1 MPNKVLRFFFILL
14 WFLPAV
20 MTFFQLDSY
29 SVTTVVVIFL
39 FNLSYYLYNPR
50 FAFTKK
56 FINIF
61 IIVVCGILIHSVAT
75 ILYFNLSFDLIRNI
89 LSIPFVCIM
98 LVGAY
103 NFSKVIL
110 ATDGKSITKLLHSF
124 FYFYLGFVALSFV
137 IPTFIY
143 SKPIFPYPEPSHMA
157 LFFGPIVG
165 YLVIYSKTEKKR
177 FYFLFAGI
185 VVALIVKNMTL
196 LVTMVILAVFVYH
209 IYVVPILLIGGAGIY
224 FFADI
229 EYFLSRLDFKNMQST
244 NNLSTLVY
252 AKGFQLME
260 EGLRMSDGLGIGFQ
274 QLGFVDVRTEI
285 GDYLIKVLDGLELNS
300 RDGGFTAAKLVA
312 EFGIVGILV
321 IATYLYYLVKQW
333 FCFKKLSL
341 NSISAQDALFY
352 ASIITIFSEIF
363 FRGIGYFTATMF
375 LFFSVLFM
383 RSLMKNK
390 LKNIK

>member
-1 MPNKVLRFFFILL
+1 MPNRVLQFFFILL

-20 MTFFQLDSY
+20 TTFFQLDSY
-29 SVTTVVVIFL
+29 SVTTVSLVFIF
-39 FNLSYYLYNPR
+39 NIVYYLYNPR
-50 FAFTKK
+50 LVFSKQFLRIFT
-56 FINIF
+56 
-61 IIVVCGILIHSVAT
+61 IVICGILIHSVAT
-75 ILYFNLSFDLIRNI
+75 SLHFNLSFNLSRNL
-89 LSIPFVCIM
+89 LSIAFLCII
-98 LVGAY
+98 LIGAY
-103 NFSKVIL
+103 NFSKVIF
-110 ATDGKSITKLLHSF
+110 AVNDNFISKLLYSF
-124 FYFYLGFVALSFV
+124 FYLYLSFIALSS
-137 IPTFIY
+137 ITPNYIY

-157 LFFGPIVG
+157 LFFGPVVG
-165 YLVIYSKTEKKR
+165 YLVISSKTSKKR
-177 FYFLFAGI
+177 LFFLMAGV
-185 VVALIVKNMTL
+185 VVALLVKNMTL
-196 LVTMVILAVFVYH
+196 LVTMLVLAVFVYNL
-209 IYVVPILLIGGAGIY
+209 YVIPILLIGGAGIY

>member
-1 MPNKVLRFFFILL
+1 
-14 WFLPAV
+14 
-20 MTFFQLDSY
+20 
-29 SVTTVVVIFL
+29 
-39 FNLSYYLYNPR
+39 
-50 FAFTKK
+50 
-56 FINIF
+56 
-61 IIVVCGILIHSVAT
+61 
-75 ILYFNLSFDLIRNI
+75 
-89 LSIPFVCIM
+89 
-98 LVGAY
+98 
-103 NFSKVIL
+103 
-110 ATDGKSITKLLHSF
+110 
-124 FYFYLGFVALSFV
+124 
-137 IPTFIY
+137 
-143 SKPIFPYPEPSHMA
+143 MA

>member
-29 SVTTVVVIFL
+29 SVTTVSLVFIF
-39 FNLSYYLYNPR
+39 NIVYYLYNPR
-50 FAFTKK
+50 LVFSKQFLRIFT
-56 FINIF
+56 
-61 IIVVCGILIHSVAT
+61 IVICGILFHSVAT
-75 ILYFNLSFDLIRNI
+75 SLHFNLSFNLSRNL
-89 LSIPFVCIM
+89 LSIAFLCII
-98 LVGAY
+98 LIGAY
-103 NFSKVIL
+103 NFSKVIF
-110 ATDGKSITKLLHSF
+110 AVNDNFISKLLYSF
-124 FYFYLGFVALSFV
+124 FYLYLSFIALSS
-137 IPTFIY
+137 ITPNYIY
-143 SKPIFPYPEPSHMA
+143 SKSIFPYPEPSHMA
-157 LFFGPIVG
+157 LFFGPVVG
-165 YLVIYSKTEKKR
+165 YLVISSKTSKKR
-177 FYFLFAGI
+177 LFFLMAGV
-185 VVALIVKNMTL
+185 VVALLVKNMTL
-196 LVTMVILAVFVYH
+196 LVTMLVLAVFVYNL
-209 IYVVPILLIGGAGIY
+209 YVIPILLIGGAGIY

-252 AKGFQLME
+252 AKGFQLMK